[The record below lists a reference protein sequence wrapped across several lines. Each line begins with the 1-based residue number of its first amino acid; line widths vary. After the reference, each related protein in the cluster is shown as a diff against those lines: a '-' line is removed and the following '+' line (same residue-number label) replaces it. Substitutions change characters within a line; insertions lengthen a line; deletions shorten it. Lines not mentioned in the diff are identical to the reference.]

1 MELTG
6 LKGDGCGEQINPPDF
21 NKTFK
26 INMAEITVFNRDIY
40 NLVQDLEIII
50 GMAKHLPRQNQ
61 RVYQALFTAN
71 HAVNICSDRKEDSV
85 KTALQVT
92 KAFLAEKNGGSQHT
106 IHAMGHC
113 HIDCAWLWRYDCT
126 IRKCARSWSSTLLL
140 MEQYPDVT
148 FTCSQAQ
155 QHQWVKDKYPQLYK
169 KIREAIKSG
178 KFIPVGG
185 SWVEMDGNLPSGES
199 FARQF
204 LYGQRFY
211 QEEFGRKC
219 TEFWL
224 PDTFGYT
231 AQLPQMVKSA
241 GMTRFVTQKLS
252 WNAVNKF
259 PHHTF
264 IWEGID
270 GTEILS
276 HFPPGNNYHM
286 LGHVHEVVMT
296 VNNFEDK
303 GRSNSSMYLYGYG
316 DGGGGITENQIE
328 RIHRMSDVDGLPRMV
343 MSSPA
348 KYFEYVEQNEKDNL
362 CRWTGELF
370 LEFHQGTYTSQAK
383 TKLANRRCEQLLH
396 DVEFLS
402 CISLLES
409 STFRYPKEKLNSIW
423 KNVLLNQFHD
433 VLPGSSIQAVYD
445 DAMKIYKESIE
456 NLNWLKVDVIKHI
469 EKVLLKPENTST
481 VRRVFNKYCWERT
494 EVIPIEKN
502 DKLSNNGTVQEIK
515 NGTSLVSVSVPANGY
530 IDLINTNT
538 IKNPVSV
545 RKDGDHFIL
554 ENGIIKA
561 QILKNGNVKSIMF
574 KKNSRET
581 IKTDCV
587 GNQFVLYDDVPNKWD
602 AWDVNHFHLETRTVL
617 NNVQEEACIS
627 ERGPLQASI
636 EFQIGISQN
645 STIKQVI
652 SLDADSP
659 YLKFSTTI
667 NWYENRKFLKVEF
680 PVNVRSDEAAYDIPF
695 GFIKRTTRPN
705 TSWDWSK
712 FEVCGHKW
720 ADLSEYDWG
729 VAIINDCKYGHM
741 IQHDVICLSLLKAAK
756 QPDPEADM
764 GTQTFSYA
772 VMPHTGSFQSALVQ
786 QIACNFNNPVTATM
800 TTGCPSSKTYM
811 EISPSGIILE
821 TIKMGEDDM
830 KSIVLRMFQSYGGR
844 TETSL
849 KFNFKVKTA
858 FRCNILE
865 EKEEKLDIRQ
875 NRISIFVKPFE
886 IVTLLLH
893 F

>member
-1 MELTG
+1 MAVPKVKDFETTLKRVENYISPKNYTDVNLHGRIYEDVIPLDVIQHYGPADSITFNDLKNKIFDDVKIGDEFRPLYGLSGVPQVYIRTDYIISKCLSETELTQTIFLEMELTG

-26 INMAEITVFNRDIY
+26 INMAEIAVFNRDIY

-61 RVYQALFTAN
+61 RAYQALFTAN

-92 KAFLAEKNGGSQHT
+92 KKFLAEKNGGSQHT

-155 QHQWVKDKYPQLYK
+155 QYQWVKDYYPELYQ
-169 KIREAIKSG
+169 KIRDAIKLG
-178 KFIPVGG
+178 RFIPVGG

-204 LYGQRFY
+204 LYGQRFF
-211 QEEFGRKC
+211 QEEFGFKC

-231 AQLPQMVKSA
+231 AQLPQIVKSA

-270 GTEILS
+270 GTDILS

-286 LGHVHEVVMT
+286 LGHVHEAVMT
-296 VNNFEDK
+296 VSNFEDK
-303 GRSNSSMYLYGYG
+303 GRSNSSIYLYGYG

-328 RIHRMSDVDGLPRMV
+328 RIHRMRDVDGLPRMV

-402 CISLLES
+402 CIALLES
-409 STFRYPKEKLNSIW
+409 STFIYPKEKLNSIW

-433 VLPGSSIQAVYD
+433 VLPGSSIQAV
-445 DAMKIYKESIE
+445 
-456 NLNWLKVDVIKHI
+456 
-469 EKVLLKPENTST
+469 LLKPENAST
-481 VRRVFNKYCWERT
+481 VRRVFNTHCWERT

-502 DKLSNNGTVQEIK
+502 DKLSNNGTVQELK

-530 IDLINTNT
+530 IDLNNTNT

-545 RKDGDHFIL
+545 HKYGDHFIL

-561 QILKNGNVKSIMF
+561 QILKNGSVKSIML

-617 NNVQEEACIS
+617 NNVLEETCIS
-627 ERGPLQASI
+627 KRGPLQASV

-645 STIKQVI
+645 SKIKQVI

-712 FEVCGHKW
+712 FEVC
-720 ADLSEYDWG
+720 
-729 VAIINDCKYGHM
+729 
-741 IQHDVICLSLLKAAK
+741 
-756 QPDPEADM
+756 
-764 GTQTFSYA
+764 
-772 VMPHTGSFQSALVQ
+772 
-786 QIACNFNNPVTATM
+786 
-800 TTGCPSSKTYM
+800 
-811 EISPSGIILE
+811 
-821 TIKMGEDDM
+821 
-830 KSIVLRMFQSYGGR
+830 
-844 TETSL
+844 
-849 KFNFKVKTA
+849 
-858 FRCNILE
+858 
-865 EKEEKLDIRQ
+865 
-875 NRISIFVKPFE
+875 
-886 IVTLLLH
+886 
-893 F
+893 